1 MKNFWRQLSYN
12 IKLAVPSASNPYWRN
27 LSLQRLVKP
36 LISAF
41 FITSIFGFSIN
52 LEMLDSPP
60 FLKGLFWPI
69 FIGAM
74 SIGIVAS
81 RIKKPKFVP
90 LLLLLEVATGFI
102 VFKLIHGAAVAAIP
116 DDLSRRVLFN
126 VVGILI
132 STMMGYRFLLSFLSA
147 EGLTNVRLQTELS
160 LAHRIQSVLVPA
172 ITFENARF
180 EAYGRSIPSEKVGG
194 DLVDVVEVENGLLT
208 YVGDV
213 AGHGLPAGQLMGMLK
228 TAMRV
233 ALQFRLGPT
242 SLLDSVNRVLPGV
255 KEPHMYATMAGI
267 FFDGSEEAE
276 YFLAG
281 HPPILHHCAF
291 RHETIRLSMSQFPVG
306 LLSGHSY
313 QSERVRY
320 SPGDL
325 FLIVTDG
332 VVEVTDNRDQEF
344 GFERIEQ
351 ILHEHASQPL
361 PHIFELIVKQTCLHG
376 TQSDDQTMLLIR
388 ARP

>member
-1 MKNFWRQLSYN
+1 MKNSWRQLMDDFKY
-12 IKLAVPSASNPYWRN
+12 AFPSANNPYWRD
-27 LSLQRLVKP
+27 LSLRRLARP

-41 FITSIFGFSIN
+41 FITSICGYSIN
-52 LEMLDSPP
+52 LELLDRPP
-60 FLKGLFWPI
+60 LLGGLFWPM
-69 FIGAM
+69 FIGIMAVA
-74 SIGIVAS
+74 IVAS
-81 RIKKPKFVP
+81 RIKRIKLVP
-90 LLLLLEVATGFI
+90 LFQLIVVTVGFI
-102 VFKLIHGAAVAAIP
+102 VYKNMPGPIQPIP
-116 DDLSRRVLFN
+116 DDLKKRVLFN
-126 VVGILI
+126 VIGILV
-132 STMMGYRFLLSFLSA
+132 STFAGYRFLLSFLST
-147 EGLTNVRLQTELS
+147 EGLTGLRLQAELS

-172 ITFENARF
+172 IMFEDAEF

-194 DLVDVVEVENGLLT
+194 DLVDVVEVENGLLA

-267 FFDGSEEAE
+267 FFDGSGEAE

-281 HPPILHHCAF
+281 HPPILHYRASCC
-291 RHETIRLSMSQFPVG
+291 ETVRLSMSQFPLG

-313 QSERVRY
+313 HSERVRY

-325 FLIVTDG
+325 FLVVTDG
-332 VVEVTDNRDQEF
+332 IVEVTDDRDQEF

-376 TQSDDQTMLLIR
+376 AQNDDQTMLLIR
-388 ARP
+388 VRA

>member
-1 MKNFWRQLSYN
+1 MKNSWRQLIDDFKYAFPN
-12 IKLAVPSASNPYWRN
+12 ADNPYWRD
-27 LSLQRLVKP
+27 LPLGRLVRP
-36 LISAF
+36 LISTF
-41 FITSIFGFSIN
+41 FITSIVGYSIN
-52 LEMLDSPP
+52 LGLLDRPTSLRG
-60 FLKGLFWPI
+60 FFWPV

-74 SIGIVAS
+74 SVGIVTS
-81 RIKKPKFVP
+81 RIKKNKLVP
-90 LLLLLEVATGFI
+90 WLLLFEITIVFI
-102 VFKLIHGAAVAAIP
+102 VYKTMPGWREPIP
-116 DDLSRRVLFN
+116 DDLRKRILFN
-126 VVGILI
+126 VIGILV
-132 STMMGYRFLLSFLSA
+132 STFAGYRFLLSFLST
-147 EGLTNVRLQTELS
+147 EGLTGVRLQTELS

-172 ITFENARF
+172 ISFENARF

-194 DLVDVVEVENGLLT
+194 DLVDVVEVENGLLA

-242 SLLDSVNRVLPGV
+242 SLLDSVNRVLPAI
-255 KEPHMYATMAGI
+255 KEPHMYATMAGL
-267 FFDGSEEAE
+267 FFDSSEEAE

-291 RHETIRLSMSQFPVG
+291 RRETIRLSMSQFPVG

-313 QSERVRY
+313 RSERVRY

-332 VVEVTDNRDQEF
+332 IVEITDDRDEEF
-344 GFERIEQ
+344 GFGRIEQ
-351 ILHEHASQPL
+351 VLHEHASQPL
-361 PHIFELIVKQTCLHG
+361 PHIFELIVEQTRLHG
-376 TQSDDQTMLLIR
+376 SQNDDQTMLLVR
-388 ARP
+388 ARK

>member
-1 MKNFWRQLSYN
+1 MKNSWRRLMDDFKY
-12 IKLAVPSASNPYWRN
+12 AFPSADNPYWHDLPLR
-27 LSLQRLVKP
+27 RLARP

-41 FITSIFGFSIN
+41 FITSICGYSIN
-52 LEMLDSPP
+52 LELLNRPP
-60 FLKGLFWPI
+60 LLAGLFWPV
-69 FIGAM
+69 FIGIMAVV
-74 SIGIVAS
+74 IVTS
-81 RIKKPKFVP
+81 RIKKIKLVP
-90 LLLLLEVATGFI
+90 LLQLLVITIGFI
-102 VFKLIHGAAVAAIP
+102 IYKTMPGAIEPLP
-116 DDLSRRVLFN
+116 DDLRRRILFN
-126 VVGILI
+126 VVGILV
-132 STMMGYRFLLSFLSA
+132 STFAGYRFLLSFLST
-147 EGLTNVRLQTELS
+147 EGLTGMRLQTELS

-194 DLVDVVEVENGLLT
+194 DWIDVLEVENGLLA

-213 AGHGLPAGQLMGMLK
+213 AGHGLPAGQLMAMLK

-242 SLLDSVNRVLPGV
+242 SLLDSVNRVLPGI
-255 KEPHMYATMAGI
+255 KEPHMYATMAGV

-281 HPPILHHCAF
+281 HPPILHYRAF
-291 RHETIRLSMSQFPVG
+291 CRETARLSMSQFPLG

-313 QSERVRY
+313 GSERVRY

-332 VVEVTDNRDQEF
+332 IVEITDNRDQEF

-361 PHIFELIVKQTCLHG
+361 PHIFELIVKQTCLYG
-376 TQSDDQTMLLIR
+376 TQSDDQTMLLVR
-388 ARP
+388 ARK